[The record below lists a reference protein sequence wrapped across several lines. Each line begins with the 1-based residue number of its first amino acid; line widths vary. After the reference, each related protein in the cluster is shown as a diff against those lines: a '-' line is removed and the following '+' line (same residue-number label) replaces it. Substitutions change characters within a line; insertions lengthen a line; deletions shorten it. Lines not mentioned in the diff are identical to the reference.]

1 MSDAPS
7 DMPIQI
13 QFTALFKRR
22 LNGLGKRYRNIKI
35 DIQPLLSQL
44 LTGKLPSDQIAGT
57 NYNVYK
63 VRAKNSDTKSGRSG
77 GYRVIYQVENPKI
90 IVLHLIYSKSD
101 QATITAKQIQEMI
114 KDFQIQQ
121 SEDFVSTSCLDL
133 MA

>member
-44 LTGKLPSDQIAGT
+44 LTGKLPGDQIAGT
-57 NYNVYK
+57 NYNIYK
-63 VRAKNSDTKSGRSG
+63 VRAKNSDTKSGKSG
-77 GYRVIYQVENPKI
+77 GYRVIYQVENSKI
-90 IVLHLIYSKSD
+90 IILHLIYSKSD
-101 QATITAKQIQEMI
+101 QATITVKQIKEMI
-114 KDFQIQQ
+114 KDFQIEQ
-121 SEDFVSTSCLDL
+121 SDDLDSTSYVT
-133 MA
+133 